1 MGKMKIY
8 KAIFRLDYPI
18 SYKVVDSLGSYLDF
32 ITQKLQKK
40 PFKNFNNSI
49 DFVLHALSSQAELE
63 DGSICR
69 FNISI
74 KAIDVLVEYKSG
86 MEIELLSKNAIS
98 EVFDEIVKKVTLDG
112 FSNYDRIGIRLWL
125 ADDQN
130 VKKFD
135 QILGDL
141 LTFNQSLNNVLQEKQ
156 FPPYDIGL
164 ILETKNSEGVNLR
177 LNYGPEIV
185 PFVVEKKVVAPLPR
199 L

>member
-1 MGKMKIY
+1 MKIY

-74 KAIDVLVEYKSG
+74 KAIDVLVEFARRGRWGFWCWKTCCFELKPNSLPPLKGLKLNKS
-86 MEIELLSKNAIS
+86 LFFSFQPPQIS
-98 EVFDEIVKKVTLDG
+98 RND
-112 FSNYDRIGIRLWL
+112 
-125 ADDQN
+125 
-130 VKKFD
+130 
-135 QILGDL
+135 
-141 LTFNQSLNNVLQEKQ
+141 
-156 FPPYDIGL
+156 
-164 ILETKNSEGVNLR
+164 
-177 LNYGPEIV
+177 
-185 PFVVEKKVVAPLPR
+185 
-199 L
+199 